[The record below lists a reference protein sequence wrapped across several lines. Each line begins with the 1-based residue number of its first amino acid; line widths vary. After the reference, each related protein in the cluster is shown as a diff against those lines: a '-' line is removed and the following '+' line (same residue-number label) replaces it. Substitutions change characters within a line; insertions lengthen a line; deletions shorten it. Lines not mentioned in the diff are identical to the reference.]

1 MKESEQFHQDPE
13 GMVEIRF
20 PPISCWLVFADLAG
34 HSCLSD
40 EFAMINTFMVS
51 RLSHPK
57 KRHKQ
62 DE

>member
-1 MKESEQFHQDPE
+1 
-13 GMVEIRF
+13 MVEIRF

-57 KRHKQ
+57 KPHKQ